1 MTKEKEEMIVEE
13 KIDKLVNILMEEKPQ
28 LSDVLIT

>member
-1 MTKEKEEMIVEE
+1 M
-13 KIDKLVNILMEEKPQ
+13 KILIFQKILIKKYILMEEKPQ